1 MNLPFFIEAWES
13 SDLANLQICRKV
25 MGSLFKQRIRPLP
38 FASNSRDVAQVR
50 ENLNARGM
58 KPGVFV
64 VNTYL
69 AEGMLSELAALM
81 GDTPALLLRHET
93 HAHPLKRKKDLL
105 DTTVILKK
113 MGAHQMLLCNYD
125 QNNVAMVAEQ
135 VTECLMHFVQDGDF
149 WHFARLNVLSI
160 SLSDL

>member
-25 MGSLFKQRIRPLP
+25 MGALFKQRIRPLP

-50 ENLNARGM
+50 ANLDARGM

-69 AEGMLSELAALM
+69 AEGMLSELEALM

-135 VTECLMHFVQDGDF
+135 VTECLMKFVQDGDF